1 MKSCYGKVIS
11 RFIILIAMALLL
23 LVNVANASVN
33 VVLALPAA
41 VNLGEPFNITITVTN
56 NTTSTINFNK
66 VAVGYLLQDL
76 KIRGPYEVATSQHS
90 VPANQFITFTVP
102 FKVLWGSGVVVPL
115 MVVLAQNSYDKN
127 SIVGGG
133 AGGVKVN

>member
-1 MKSCYGKVIS
+1 MKPCYAKVIS
-11 RFIILIAMALLL
+11 RFFLLIAMALLSW
-23 LVNVANASVN
+23 VNVANAGVN
-33 VVLALPAA
+33 VTLGLPDA
-41 VNLGEPFNITITVTN
+41 VNLAQTFNITITVTN
-56 NTTSTINFNK
+56 NTNSTINFNK

-76 KIRGPYEVATSQHS
+76 KVRGPYEVATSQHS

-102 FKVLWGSGVVVPL
+102 FKFLWGTGVVVPL